1 MTDKTVDGDVEVSIA
16 KKVTSGALYKVKQT
30 ASGKYTFKDKTT
42 ETELRPVATSIAT
55 ATSSAAVKIDNGYI
69 VKGDDSVALTGK
81 SRLSMASNAVI
92 YIYDKSDDDYTIGTK
107 SDLTDEDMQYI
118 YFYETDG
125 QDDDNYGLVT
135 YVVAYRK

>member
-1 MTDKTVDGDVEVSIA
+1 
-16 KKVTSGALYKVKQT
+16 
-30 ASGKYTFKDKTT
+30 
-42 ETELRPVATSIAT
+42 
-55 ATSSAAVKIDNGYI
+55 
-69 VKGDDSVALTGK
+69 
-81 SRLSMASNAVI
+81 MASNAVI